1 MKVWDNANTS
11 HALRRILKRP
21 GTEAGAKYYNKL
33 TSRRAAA
40 TLAQLRTG
48 HCSLNYYLHRFKLV
62 DTPHCSCKHGKE
74 TVEHYLLEC
83 RLYAEQRKKLR
94 KNVGAGRMKIEK
106 LLGSKELA
114 KHTIEFVASTKG
126 L

>member
-1 MKVWDNANTS
+1 M
-11 HALRRILKRP
+11 
-21 GTEAGAKYYNKL
+21 
-33 TSRRAAA
+33 
-40 TLAQLRTG
+40 
-48 HCSLNYYLHRFKLV
+48 
-62 DTPHCSCKHGKE
+62 DTPHYSCKHGKE

-106 LLGSKELA
+106 LLGSKELV